1 MSKITGGIIYPNIM
15 SINDPITI
23 GDKVVGKIVSIDEE
37 NNKFVAEVD
46 ISIADYLS
54 TVDNV
59 TIEINTIVTPS
70 EPD

>member
-1 MSKITGGIIYPNIM
+1 MSKITGGIIYPNFM

-54 TVDNV
+54 AVDNV
-59 TIEINTIVTPS
+59 TIEINTILTPS